1 MYIVKKETV
10 TIDKVFNNTVVGRDE
25 IEVDVKYLIENV
37 VINATGICY
46 ASLKK
51 VVGDSESFFD
61 NKIIELNIKDSV
73 IRAAYT
79 AIAAADDFSGSE
91 LVDS

>member
-1 MYIVKKETV
+1 MYITKKEAV
-10 TIDKVFNNTVVGRDE
+10 TIDKVYNNTVVGHEE

-61 NKIIELNIKDSV
+61 NKIIEMNITDSV

-79 AIAAADDFSGSE
+79 AIAAADDFSGSTLIE
-91 LVDS
+91 E